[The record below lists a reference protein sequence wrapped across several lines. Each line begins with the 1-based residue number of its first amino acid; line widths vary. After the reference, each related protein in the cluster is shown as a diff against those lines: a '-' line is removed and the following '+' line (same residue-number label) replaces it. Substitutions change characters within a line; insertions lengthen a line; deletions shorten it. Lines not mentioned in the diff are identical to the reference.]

1 MSQSK
6 VGTSPVKLGRLTNGD
21 LNIEKAREAR
31 GPLEHGLDALSGT
44 SPSLQPPPPLPSSEP
59 PFLAWDDEMDADAQL
74 QLYLDRAKEPK
85 QRGFPPFE
93 ALSARLNELPAPA
106 FQHTTARD
114 AAARQPQPTL
124 RRRRANDLEWFE
136 ERFQELKTM
145 LSRRESDTSEIVSIN
160 VKLAEIIDRV
170 DRLAAALPGEKTMAA
185 VESQLADLSRSL
197 KATRAQSSSD
207 ANRIARAAQEIL
219 AATERAQEARAGF
232 EEAARHTVRE
242 LGQTVVVSASRAAA
256 VTAEE
261 IAAALN
267 ERRDG
272 GRLDR
277 LENELRS
284 LNTVSRESSER
295 TNAALEQVHL
305 TLRVFLERDQ
315 RDRSAGPRRRAGVH
329 TPITAGSHPYAIGD
343 DFGSEP
349 EQKPRLDTITLR
361 HPSPPDPNLLEALKK
376 AGEKVIASK
385 SSGVARREADAL
397 PTSQRAAPRPPFR
410 EEERSLPLFGLGIVA
425 VILLIASAALYYL
438 HAKTPLP
445 PFHLSVL
452 PDVQPARTMPKSH
465 VLQPADPGSRT
476 HQDGD
481 RRPCSSPS
489 LFTAADQNHEA
500 SPSQPE
506 LREDLQVLANAAS
519 RGDREA
525 QFRIASRF
533 LSDGKLQGDPST
545 AARWLSR
552 AADQGHVESQFVL
565 ASLYE
570 RGVGVPK
577 DEAVARELYHKAA
590 VAGHIRAMHNLGVL
604 LSAQDT
610 LQDYQDAAA
619 WFASAAMSGLTD
631 SQFNLAVLYERG
643 LGLQQNN
650 QKAYFWYE
658 VASLAGDKEATR
670 QAERL
675 KRQLPDAE
683 TRTAAEQAG
692 SWHPSVEQLP
702 HLASGSAS
710 HS

>member
-1 MSQSK
+1 VSQSK
-6 VGTSPVKLGRLTNGD
+6 VGTSPVKQGRLTNGD
-21 LNIEKAREAR
+21 LNLEKAREAR
-31 GPLEHGLDALSGT
+31 GPLEHGLDSLSGT
-44 SPSLQPPPPLPSSEP
+44 SPSLQPLPPLPSSEP
-59 PFLAWDDEMDADAQL
+59 PFLAWDDEMDAESQL

-85 QRGFPPFE
+85 QKGFPPFE

-106 FQHTTARD
+106 FQHTAKD
-114 AAARQPQPTL
+114 AAMRQPHPSSP
-124 RRRRANDLEWFE
+124 RRRAGDLEWFE
-136 ERFQELKTM
+136 ERFLELKGM

-170 DRLAAALPGEKTMAA
+170 DRLSAALPGEKTMVA
-185 VESQLADLSRSL
+185 VETQLAELSRSL
-197 KATRAQSSSD
+197 EVTRAQSSSD

-219 AATERAQEARAGF
+219 AATEKAQEARAGF

-261 IAAALN
+261 ITAALN

-272 GRLDR
+272 GRLER
-277 LENELRS
+277 VESELRS
-284 LNTVSRESSER
+284 LNTVSRESCER
-295 TNAALEQVHL
+295 TTAALERVHQ

-315 RDRSAGPRRRAGVH
+315 RDRSIGAPRKRAGVH
-329 TPITAGSHPYAIGD
+329 NPITPGSNPYTIGE

-349 EQKPRLDTITLR
+349 ERKPRLDEITLR
-361 HPSPPDPNLLEALKK
+361 KPPPPDQNLLDAFKQ
-376 AGEKVIASK
+376 ASEKLIASK
-385 SSGVARREADAL
+385 RSGFAKPGEGALAPSARHASGSAHRD
-397 PTSQRAAPRPPFR
+397 
-410 EEERSLPLFGLGIVA
+410 EERSLPLFGLGIVA
-425 VILLIASAALYYL
+425 VVLLIASAALYYL
-438 HAKTPLP
+438 HTKTDLP

-452 PDVQPARTMPKSH
+452 PDVQPARTLPDLVPFSPQTGEAAPSKKATGAPKA
-465 VLQPADPGSRT
+465 P
-476 HQDGD
+476 
-481 RRPCSSPS
+481 PS
-489 LFTAADQNHEA
+489 LFTAAENHDP

-506 LREDLQVLANAAS
+506 SREDLQMLANAAS

-525 QFRIASRF
+525 QFRIAARF
-533 LSDGKLQGDPST
+533 LSDEKLQGDPST
-545 AARWLSR
+545 AARWLAR

-565 ASLYE
+565 AWLYE

-577 DEAVARELYHKAA
+577 DETVARELYHRAA
-590 VAGHIRAMHNLGVL
+590 SAGHIRAMHNLGVL
-604 LSAQDT
+604 LCAQDT
-610 LQDYQDAAA
+610 PQDYQEAAA

-631 SQFNLAVLYERG
+631 SQFNLAVFYERG

-675 KRQLPDAE
+675 RRQLPDTE
-683 TRTAAEQAG
+683 TQAAAEQAG

-710 HS
+710 RS

>member
-6 VGTSPVKLGRLTNGD
+6 VGTSPVKQGRLTNGD
-21 LNIEKAREAR
+21 LNIEKARESR
-31 GPLEHGLDALSGT
+31 GPLEHELDALSGT
-44 SPSLQPPPPLPSSEP
+44 SPSPQPPPPLPSSEP
-59 PFLAWDDEMDADAQL
+59 PFLAWDDEMDAESQL

-85 QRGFPPFE
+85 QKGFPPFE
-93 ALSARLNELPAPA
+93 ALSARLNELPAPG
-106 FQHTTARD
+106 FQHTARD
-114 AAARQPQPTL
+114 TAMRQPQPSS
-124 RRRRANDLEWFE
+124 RRRRASDLEWFE
-136 ERFQELKTM
+136 ERFLELKGM
-145 LSRRESDTSEIVSIN
+145 LSRRESDTSEIISIN

-170 DRLAAALPGEKTMAA
+170 DRLAAALPGEKTMVA
-185 VESQLADLSRSL
+185 VETQLTELSRSL
-197 KATRAQSSSD
+197 EATRAQSSSD

-219 AATERAQEARAGF
+219 AATEKAQDARAGF

-242 LGQTVVVSASRAAA
+242 LGKTVVVSASRAAA

-277 LENELRS
+277 VESELRS
-284 LNTVSRESSER
+284 LNTVSRESCER
-295 TNAALEQVHL
+295 TTAALERVHQ

-315 RDRSAGPRRRAGVH
+315 RDRAAAPRKRAGVH
-329 TPITAGSHPYAIGD
+329 TPITAGPHPYAIGD
-343 DFGSEP
+343 DIRSASE
-349 EQKPRLDTITLR
+349 QTPRLDEITLR
-361 HPSPPDPNLLEALKK
+361 PPPPPDQSLLEALKK
-376 AGEKVIASK
+376 AGEKVIVSK
-385 SSGVARREADAL
+385 RSGSPTPPRALAGSSL
-397 PTSQRAAPRPPFR
+397 R
-410 EEERSLPLFGLGIVA
+410 EEERSLPIFGLAIVA

-438 HAKTPLP
+438 HTKSDLP

-452 PDVQPARTMPKSH
+452 PDVQAARTLPGLAPYSPQTGEAAPSKTVTGAPK
-465 VLQPADPGSRT
+465 PP
-476 HQDGD
+476 
-481 RRPCSSPS
+481 PS
-489 LFTAADQNHEA
+489 LFTAADQNHEP

-506 LREDLQVLANAAS
+506 SREDLQELANSAS

-525 QFRIASRF
+525 QFRIAARF
-533 LSDGKLQGDPST
+533 LSDGRLQGDPST
-545 AARWLSR
+545 AARWLAR

-577 DEAVARELYHKAA
+577 DETVARELYHKAA
-590 VAGHIRAMHNLGVL
+590 GAGHIRAMHNLGVL
-604 LSAQDT
+604 LCAQDT
-610 LQDYQDAAA
+610 AQDFQEAAA

-631 SQFNLAVLYERG
+631 SQFNLAVFYERG

-683 TRTAAEQAG
+683 TQAAAEQAG
-692 SWHPSVEQLP
+692 SWRPSVEQLP

-710 HS
+710 RS